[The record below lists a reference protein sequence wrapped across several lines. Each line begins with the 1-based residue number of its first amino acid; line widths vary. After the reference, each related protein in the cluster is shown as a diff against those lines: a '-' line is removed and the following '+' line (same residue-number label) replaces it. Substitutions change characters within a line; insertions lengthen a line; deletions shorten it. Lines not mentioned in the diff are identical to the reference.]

1 MESSELTS
9 EDIRV
14 LREHI
19 NNPWNQLPATMKDIK
34 ELSRGT
40 PYKMRSTFCLEL
52 VGKKRRY
59 DLREVLKH
67 YNNCEAVKG
76 VIACS

>member
-1 MESSELTS
+1 MESSELTFGGVQ
-9 EDIRV
+9 V

-19 NNPWNQLPATMKDIK
+19 NNPWNQQPATMKNIK
-34 ELSRGT
+34 ELSRGK
-40 PYKMRSTFCLEL
+40 PHKMRCTFCLEII
-52 VGKKRRY
+52 GKKRRY